1 MNARAT
7 VTPLRAERRKTI
19 SPARRLTRPPPLKHA
34 SSPTDAAAVAP
45 AREAGTASSSKLS
58 VPRATATG
66 AVALAL
72 ASSMGHEGGS
82 LATSL
87 DLGKLWMWMQSG
99 QSLWMDVLSCGCEGA
114 SHLDQLKMCWQIKR
128 IHNFWCNLTGL
139 SHSGL
144 LTPEV
149 SRAENWFRLIPIL
162 SRSLGEE

>member
-66 AVALAL
+66 AVA
-72 ASSMGHEGGS
+72 SPVIPI
-82 LATSL
+82 
-87 DLGKLWMWMQSG
+87 LGKSWMWMRSS

-128 IHNFWCNLTGL
+128 IHNFWCNGL
-139 SHSGL
+139 PSLSKNLEARTPLANPPSGL
-144 LTPEV
+144 NFERPKISHIIKAGHV
-149 SRAENWFRLIPIL
+149 
-162 SRSLGEE
+162 